1 MLFELKVFQDVITKL
16 NNNKIPYMISGSV
29 AMNYYTVPR
38 MTRDIDIVVEISDIG
53 SFYNTFKKEYY
64 IDQKMVED
72 AIINQFMFNIIH
84 LKEVMKIDF
93 IIRKNTEYRKA
104 EFKRKKQVSIEGLK
118 VFIVSI
124 EDLIISK
131 LLWAIDS
138 RSEIQIKDVK
148 NLLKEKVDIKYIR
161 DWVKKL
167 KISDF
172 FKEII
177 NGDKQ

>member
-1 MLFELKVFQDVITKL
+1 MPEFVLHE
-16 NNNKIPYMISGSV
+16 
-29 AMNYYTVPR
+29 
-38 MTRDIDIVVEISDIG
+38 
-53 SFYNTFKKEYY
+53 
-64 IDQKMVED
+64 
-72 AIINQFMFNIIH
+72 IINTVNN
-84 LKEVMKIDF
+84 VRVKIDF

-104 EFKRKKQVSIEGLK
+104 EFKRRKQVSIEGLK
-118 VFIVSI
+118 IFIVSI

-161 DWVKKL
+161 DWIKKL